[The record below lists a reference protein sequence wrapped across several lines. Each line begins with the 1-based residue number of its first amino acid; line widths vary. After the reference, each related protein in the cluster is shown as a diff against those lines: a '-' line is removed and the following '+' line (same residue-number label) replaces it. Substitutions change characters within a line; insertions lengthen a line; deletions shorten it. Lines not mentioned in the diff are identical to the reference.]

1 MSRYDPNFP
10 DPSPPRSEPRGL
22 DPAMGRRPAPR
33 RGGPDRLEQGI
44 DRLMSAGRQ
53 LVDGVSGARPGS
65 RPPARGEGR
74 SAGSMPRL
82 EGLGRWVENKLDWIL
97 EDEDDWREP
106 WQEPRPSTRLEAR
119 PEARPEDRQEAW
131 PEARQEVRP
140 ELRSNVRSES
150 RSESWL
156 QSRSDASR
164 DFAARNPG
172 AAAAAAATAGSTAPP
187 SQRRGR
193 RPLEAISRRGGSAA
207 DQDWPDD
214 DSFLVP
220 RWQRPEP
227 ATTNTPTTLTR
238 TTSLAGITAAT
249 TPGASPSGAQVSN
262 TPLSSNPLSSNPLP
276 DYPLSSDPFSN
287 TSPPVAS
294 AVAAARG
301 RALPRSSRRRQLG

>member
-10 DPSPPRSEPRGL
+10 DPSPPRSEPRGP

-44 DRLMSAGRQ
+44 DRLMSAGRH

-74 SAGSMPRL
+74 TAGSLPRL

-106 WQEPRPSTRLEAR
+106 WQEPRPSAPPEAR
-119 PEARPEDRQEAW
+119 PEARLQAR
-131 PEARQEVRP
+131 PEARLEAWQELGSNARP
-140 ELRSNVRSES
+140 DFRPES
-150 RSESWL
+150 RSESRL

-164 DFAARNPG
+164 DFVAAYAP
-172 AAAAAAATAGSTAPP
+172 ASPEATAPP

-193 RPLEAISRRGGSAA
+193 RPLEAISRRGGAAA

-227 ATTNTPTTLTR
+227 ATTTTTLN
-238 TTSLAGITAAT
+238 TAAESAAT
-249 TPGASPSGAQVSN
+249 ESTP
-262 TPLSSNPLSSNPLP
+262 
-276 DYPLSSDPFSN
+276 
-287 TSPPVAS
+287 
-294 AVAAARG
+294 AAARG